1 MWKGFYPE
9 NLLKKTFASS
19 FRGEAIFMSSLPE
32 YLQTQ
37 FTPELSHEEKSLKV
51 VVYLQYA
58 FFGRAFVIV
67 ALVEMQEVHPVPN

>member
-1 MWKGFYPE
+1 
-9 NLLKKTFASS
+9 
-19 FRGEAIFMSSLPE
+19 MSSLPE